1 MKFTINL
8 IRNCIMFSGAL
19 ALQGCVTAK
28 IDEMTYNRPEAGVG
42 ASSVVLLGRRHA
54 SDYDTEKDFVQCVRQ
69 HIQRRDETIA
79 IIQEEAFLDQLYP
92 WFEPRTAPMHPSA
105 IKELLGQPAVAN
117 KLQEL
122 DTQYMIWI
130 DGNTERVDAAGSM
143 TCGVGPTGAGCFGFG
158 TWSDAS
164 NYEAVIWDFSNL
176 AEVGRINTSTSGQSY
191 MPAVVI
197 PIPIIAPVQGTAC
210 EGIGE
215 QLLQFLSASY

>member
-1 MKFTINL
+1 MKIIVNL
-8 IRNCIMFSGAL
+8 TRIAMSL
-19 ALQGCVTAK
+19 ASAFLLQGCVTAK

-69 HIQRRDETIA
+69 HIQRRDETIG
-79 IIQEEAFLDQLYP
+79 IIQEAAFLDELYP

-105 IKELLGQPAVAN
+105 IKDLLGQPAVAN
-117 KLQEL
+117 KLKEL
-122 DTQYMIWI
+122 DAQYMIWI

-197 PIPIIAPVQGTAC
+197 RIPMLAPLQGTAC
-210 EGIGE
+210 DGIGE

>member
-1 MKFTINL
+1 MKSELNIPTIL
-8 IRNCIMFSGAL
+8 ISFASAIL
-19 ALQGCVTAK
+19 LQGCVNAK
-28 IDEMTYNRPEAGVG
+28 VDEMTFNRPEAGIG

-54 SDYDTEKDFVQCVRQ
+54 SEYDTEKDFVQCVRQ

-79 IIQEEAFLDQLYP
+79 IIQEEIFLDQLYP
-92 WFEPRTAPMHPSA
+92 WFEPRTAPMHPNA
-105 IKELLGQPAVAN
+105 IKDLLGKPAVAN
-117 KLQEL
+117 KLKEL

-130 DGNTERVDAAGSM
+130 DGNTERVDSAGSM

-176 AEVGRINTSTSGQSY
+176 AEVGRINTSASGQSY